1 MKSYKIL
8 GFIVGAHSCG
18 ACYVVDGKIIANI
31 EEERLT
37 RIKGYVDFENDFERY
52 PVKSIEHLITRFGL
66 NLSHLYI

>member
-1 MKSYKIL
+1 MKEYKIL

-18 ACYVVDGKIIANI
+18 ACYIENGKIVANI

-52 PVKSIEHLITRFGL
+52 PRS
-66 NLSHLYI
+66 